1 MSSFPAAEAVV
12 PRLIVLASAGS
23 TNDELAA
30 LAAAETL
37 APYTAVV
44 TTDQTAGRGRR
55 DRAWSTPPGRG
66 LAISV
71 LLPLPP
77 VDAAAWLPLATGLAM
92 RDALAPLVPG
102 ATAAVKWPNDV
113 LLDGRK
119 VCGVLG
125 RLDAAGVVMG
135 AGVNVRLEEAE
146 LPVPIA
152 TSLTIAGAD
161 DDGTL
166 DDRVL
171 AGYLARVRDL
181 VEGLREHGPEA
192 SGLRAAVVA
201 ACDTIGR
208 EVRVELPDGGAIL
221 GRATGIGADA
231 RLAVQLADGRVE
243 HVAAGDVVHLRATD

>member
-1 MSSFPAAEAVV
+1 VPTFPAAQAVV
-12 PRLIVLASAGS
+12 PRLIVRDSAGS

-30 LAAAETL
+30 LAVTEALPA
-37 APYTAVV
+37 YTTVV

-71 LLPLPP
+71 LIPAPSP
-77 VDAAAWLPLATGLAM
+77 DSAAWLPLATGLAM
-92 RDALAPLVPG
+92 RDAIAPLVPG
-102 ATAAVKWPNDV
+102 ARVAVKWPNDV
-113 LLDGRK
+113 LIDGRK

-135 AGVNVRLEEAE
+135 AGVNVRLTEEE
-146 LPVPIA
+146 LPVPTA
-152 TSLTIAGAD
+152 TSLTLVGGV

-171 AGYLARVRDL
+171 AGYLSRLREL
-181 VEGLREHGPEA
+181 VEGLREHGADA

-208 EVRVELPDGGAIL
+208 EVRVELPDGGALL
-221 GRATGIGADA
+221 GRATGIGPDA
-231 RLAVQLADGRVE
+231 RLTVQRRDGGIAE
-243 HVAAGDVVHLRATD
+243 VAAGDVVHLRATD